1 MMRAWSRDEHGKLIM
16 RNGMEVYSEDYG
28 VVRLIEVDQGP
39 GLNVSRVADEN
50 GTEMD
55 VYADTLRTLTNE
67 ES

>member
-1 MMRAWSRDEHGKLIM
+1 MRAWSRDEHGKLIM

-39 GLNVSRVADEN
+39 GLNVSRIADKN

-55 VYADTLRTLTNE
+55 VYADTLQTLN
-67 ES
+67 